1 MFKRGHSATKTR
13 IVGALLLSLIGFC
26 HTAIADTPS
35 PTPNPNE
42 SQLVEHGH
50 YVNKDGDVIHSPAHT
65 VTGQAPPGA
74 TAHCR
79 DGSYSFSAHR
89 QGTCSH
95 HGGVSTWVH

>member
-1 MFKRGHSATKTR
+1 MYRRTHSAAVVH
-13 IVGALLLSLIGFC
+13 IVGALLLSLIG
-26 HTAIADTPS
+26 HAAIADTPPS
-35 PTPNPNE
+35 PDPKE

-50 YVNKDGDVIHSPAHT
+50 YVNRDGNVTHSPAHT
-65 VTGQAPPGA
+65 INGQAPPGA

-95 HGGVSTWVH
+95 HGGVSVWVH

>member
-1 MFKRGHSATKTR
+1 MHKRTHGLTVAR

-26 HTAIADTPS
+26 HAAIADTP
-35 PTPNPNE
+35 PPPPDTNE

-50 YVNKDGDVIHSPAHT
+50 YVNKDGNVIHSPAHT
-65 VTGQAPPGA
+65 VNGQAPPGA

-95 HGGVSTWVH
+95 HRGVSAWLH